1 MLFRP
6 AAQINA
12 GLIGQAKVLLFRCP
26 QKSCLPQPER
36 KSRLQFAKTASGK
49 QVQRRFSAKCPA
61 AGVVCR
67 SVKYSS
73 GQK

>member
-26 QKSCLPQPER
+26 KKAVSHSRNEKAACNLQKPPLEN
-36 KSRLQFAKTASGK
+36 KSRGGFLQDARG
-49 QVQRRFSAKCPA
+49 
-61 AGVVCR
+61 R
-67 SVKYSS
+67 SRLPL
-73 GQK
+73 GQI

>member
-26 QKSCLPQPER
+26 KKAVSH
-36 KSRLQFAKTASGK
+36 SRNEKAASGK
-49 QVQRRFSAKCPA
+49 QVQRRLSARCPA

-73 GQK
+73 DQK